1 MEYPVLDSRLSA
13 IAALV
18 RPGRPAVDVGADHG
32 YLISYLAAKG
42 IVPRGIACDIN
53 PQPLEKSRETVRRC
67 GLEGKVRCVLA
78 DGLSGIGPQDAQE
91 VIIAGMGGDL
101 IADIIRRADWLKSPQ
116 FHLVLQPMTKPEHL
130 RRFLAREGYAIL
142 LEQAVRSGRFV
153 YTVFSVEYTGEQR
166 ELSPLESFV
175 GGVRKGDSPD
185 TSAYLERVTA
195 NLTERAE
202 GLEKSS
208 GREAEAAEYRQ
219 VIRRLEQWIEEGKA

>member
-1 MEYPVLDSRLSA
+1 MCIRDR
-13 IAALV
+13 V

-67 GLEGKVRCVLA
+67 GLEGKVRCVLT

-153 YTVFSVEYTGEQR
+153 Y
-166 ELSPLESFV
+166 LSLIHISLQSLP
-175 GGVRKGDSPD
+175 RRRQ
-185 TSAYLERVTA
+185 TSRVPVW
-195 NLTERAE
+195 LHFY
-202 GLEKSS
+202 
-208 GREAEAAEYRQ
+208 GRRG
-219 VIRRLEQWIEEGKA
+219 RLCSAGAH